1 MGLIRARDRRAPSLL
16 PSAPPKAPVSLV
28 PISVRSRR
36 IGHRLFKRRL
46 RTSCVCATPSQW
58 KRSVPRRHAAPP
70 PQASSPQASPGRRAW
85 MSDQRHRWFPVE
97 PHLSPT
103 SRPECPQC
111 TAACLQVRVQRHWV
125 AVGKIILV
133 FSFALWGKCS
143 LSMCICACT
152 CRVVVAQW
160 SEPRS
165 A

>member
-97 PHLSPT
+97 PPPVAHKP
-103 SRPECPQC
+103 P
-111 TAACLQVRVQRHWV
+111 RVPSVH
-125 AVGKIILV
+125 G
-133 FSFALWGKCS
+133 S
-143 LSMCICACT
+143 LPPGACT
-152 CRVVVAQW
+152 TPLGCRWENYTGILLCFMGEMQPFHVYLCMYM
-160 SEPRS
+160 
-165 A
+165 